1 MDFLIHWP
9 PGPVVAT
16 VQCQGLINYIF
27 LFAMFSRSL
36 KPLCSAAVTMQGLAD
51 RSLRHILL
59 YIYHLCDHCCRRF
72 GVPSLFLSPFQLVAV
87 MTGTPLTR

>member
-27 LFAMFSRSL
+27 LFAMFGRSL
-36 KPLCSAAVTMQGLAD
+36 NPLCSAAVMTQG
-51 RSLRHILL
+51 RSQEPTTHST
-59 YIYHLCDHCCRRF
+59 IY
-72 GVPSLFLSPFQLVAV
+72 
-87 MTGTPLTR
+87 TPL